1 MSLHVISATRI
12 HCAEILYRSSQLKR
26 RLKSWGVFKNLTAQQ
41 MEEIA
46 QTLMRTNEEALTKR
60 SSDKEVA
67 KVNGQSVSLSK
78 VKRFQKRRQMPLIQK
93 GPAPILP
100 SAHNNSAPTACFE
113 RESYGLDY
121 DWLGEE
127 DELSIPIN
135 AGLEFRNLFE
145 DFAPLDDSAEAPN
158 TPNSATLSQKLSR
171 NIPNQS
177 MDLDD
182 STDQPSKR
190 KRSQSPNSSEQEG
203 RIFACPFYKRDPTRY
218 SEKNA
223 METKYR
229 SCAGAYLHDI
239 SRLK

>member
-1 MSLHVISATRI
+1 
-12 HCAEILYRSSQLKR
+12 
-26 RLKSWGVFKNLTAQQ
+26 

-100 SAHNNSAPTACFE
+100 SAHNNNAPTACFE
-113 RESYGLDY
+113 RENYGLNY

-127 DELSIPIN
+127 DDLSIPIN

-158 TPNSATLSQKLSR
+158 TSNSATLSQRPSR
-171 NIPNQS
+171 NMLNQS

-190 KRSQSPNSSEQEG
+190 KRSQSPISSEQEG
-203 RIFACPFYKRDPTRY
+203 RIFACPFYAPNAHCAQKLQRY
-218 SEKNA
+218 CIHCYHIELHFHNA
-223 METKYR
+223 IR
-229 SCAGAYLHDI
+229 SRSTMSNRKHTNLEYYKPFDRCFTTL
-239 SRLK
+239 